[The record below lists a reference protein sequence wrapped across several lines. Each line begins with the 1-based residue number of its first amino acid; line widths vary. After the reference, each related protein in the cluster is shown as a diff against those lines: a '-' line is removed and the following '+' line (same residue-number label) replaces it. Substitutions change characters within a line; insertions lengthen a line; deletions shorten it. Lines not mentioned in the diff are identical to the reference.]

1 MQAVELYCPAGTACR
16 LPLMTPWAPAVQ
28 LDAGGAVTVNV
39 TAVGVEALL
48 DSAAPQLLPRVA
60 VYGTLVGVGPPPVT
74 LS

>member
-1 MQAVELYCPAGTACR
+1 
-16 LPLMTPWAPAVQ
+16 MTPWAPAVQ